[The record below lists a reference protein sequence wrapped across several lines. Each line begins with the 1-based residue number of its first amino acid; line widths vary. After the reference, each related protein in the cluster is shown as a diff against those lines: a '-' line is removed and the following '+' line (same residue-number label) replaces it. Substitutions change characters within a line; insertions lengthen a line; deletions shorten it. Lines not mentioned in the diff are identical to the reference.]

1 MPRPLVLRHDGV
13 ELPFQL
19 VKLDRSKLYGTVEVE
34 ALDGQG
40 RRCELATLATDGKTL
55 LGRGDVASGFLTPEG
70 GWLDRASLKPVGPD
84 GEPVAPLPS
93 SFAAATDL
101 ADEASVEEYLAHN
114 VKSVYHLTCEGDVG
128 PLLAELRAGKI
139 YRFPFS
145 FRGGGLVADVG
156 FLVANPDGDIFL
168 AVGQPTLIHFL
179 GLEPL
184 PVSEADV
191 EEAEPGEGEADLD
204 FGMM

>member
-1 MPRPLVLRHDGV
+1 MPRPLLLRKDGV
-13 ELPFQL
+13 DLPFQL

-55 LGRGDVASGFLTPEG
+55 LGRGDVASGFLSAEG
-70 GWLDRASLKPVGPD
+70 SWLERAGLRPVGPE
-84 GEPVAPLPS
+84 GEPIAPVPS
-93 SFAAATDL
+93 SFAAPIDL
-101 ADEASVEEYLAHN
+101 VDEAGVEEYLAHN
-114 VKSVYHLTCEGDVG
+114 VKSVYHLTCEADVG
-128 PLLAELRAGKI
+128 PLLAELGAGKI

-156 FLVANPDGDIFL
+156 FLIANPDGDVFL
-168 AVGQPTLIHFL
+168 AVGQPTMIHFI
-179 GLEPL
+179 GLEPV
-184 PVSEADV
+184 PVGETEV
-191 EEAEPGEGEADLD
+191 EEAEADEAEADLD

>member
-1 MPRPLVLRHDGV
+1 SRGTTRTWPRNSGRASRKPMSGGSSRTRCAGAAPAAIRQKTHDGMPRIILGTMPRPLVLRKDGV

-93 SFAAATDL
+93 SFAAPTDL
-101 ADEASVEEYLAHN
+101 ADEATVEEYLAHN
-114 VKSVYHLTCEGDVG
+114 VKSVYHVT
-128 PLLAELRAGKI
+128 
-139 YRFPFS
+139 
-145 FRGGGLVADVG
+145 
-156 FLVANPDGDIFL
+156 
-168 AVGQPTLIHFL
+168 
-179 GLEPL
+179 
-184 PVSEADV
+184 
-191 EEAEPGEGEADLD
+191 
-204 FGMM
+204 